1 MATRLQMDDWPPEI
15 PKAATEASVP
25 VKVDVIWRV
34 PELDDPEYPELA
46 TYCVHSKYPS
56 MDDCSVEFTRIIDGE
71 PYVPGPDV
79 VIPVELYEL
88 FSAASHNKSIYELNI
103 TFGGL
108 ND

>member
-15 PKAATEASVP
+15 LKAATEASIP

-34 PELDDPEYPELA
+34 PELDDTEYPDLP
-46 TYCVHSKYPS
+46 TYCVHSKFRNKE
-56 MDDCSVEFTRIIDGE
+56 CTVEFTRIINGE

-79 VIPVELYEL
+79 AIPGELYEL
-88 FSAASHNKSIYELNI
+88 FSVASHNKSIYELNI
-103 TFGGL
+103 TFGVL